1 MKKIFHISISFWLI
15 SNVIQAQQF
24 KMSQGISITEYQF
37 TNDLGQKVKGIR
49 SAPGISTQASFHK
62 EHLVDINNLN
72 IEQSKI
78 GILLGQNPKL
88 LKFLTFLNYDLGIQY
103 LQMNSV
109 GDIQKNAFSYQTD
122 YLGVQGKFGLRV
134 KLPLNFSLNLQGL
147 VSGHKMLYGSQ
158 FVNGYY
164 VDLAEDQQFSAIK
177 LLGGFGGEFER
188 KFSDRLVGF
197 FAYQQSQT
205 LNGIAQGQSTLNFKP
220 VVFSLGF
227 RMFN

>member
-78 GILLGQNPKL
+78 GIFLGQNPKL

-177 LLGGFGGEFER
+177 VLGGFGGEVER